1 MEKRELPYTIGRNA
15 NWCSHWEKSMEAC
28 TPVFIAALYIIV
40 KIWNQPKCQS
50 TDEWIKKMW
59 CVYTRTNRILFVTP
73 ITRLLHPW
81 NSPGDNTGV
90 GSHSYFQE
98 IFLTQASNPV
108 SCNAGRFVTIWATG
122 EAPKESVQFSHT
134 IVSDSL
140 WPYGLQHARLPCPA
154 PKKGGAGIQQLS
166 CVLFILSIGLTI
178 LQWIF
183 HVAYYTPD
191 GYVSPLNRW

>member
-1 MEKRELPYTIGRNA
+1 
-15 NWCSHWEKSMEAC
+15 MEAC

-59 CVYTRTNRILFVTP
+59 CVYTCTNRILFVTP

-81 NSPGDNTGV
+81 NSPGNNTGV

-98 IFLTQASNPV
+98 IFLTQESNPV
-108 SCNAGRFVTIWATG
+108 SCNAGRFFTIWATR

-140 WPYGLQHARLPCPA
+140 WPYGLQHARLPCPSA
-154 PKKGGAGIQQLS
+154 TPGVCSNS
-166 CVLFILSIGLTI
+166 CSLNWWCSPTI
-178 LQWIF
+178 SSSVVPFSFLQSFLASDLKWLLEWI
-183 HVAYYTPD
+183 
-191 GYVSPLNRW
+191 